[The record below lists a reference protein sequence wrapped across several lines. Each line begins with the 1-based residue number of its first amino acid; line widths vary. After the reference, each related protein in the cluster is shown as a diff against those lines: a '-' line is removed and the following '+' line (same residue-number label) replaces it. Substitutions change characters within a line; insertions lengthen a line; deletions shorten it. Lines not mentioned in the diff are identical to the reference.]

1 MRTKLEIA
9 IEICQ
14 NLQATINKLGLKSQD
29 RIQGFSNLH
38 DNNPW
43 SDIKPSKSQLKT
55 LLNNVMTKHNIT
67 KEQLKQ

>member
-1 MRTKLEIA
+1 MKTKLERA

-14 NLQATINKLGLKSQD
+14 NLQSTISKLGSKNQD
-29 RIQGFSNLH
+29 RVQGFSNLQE
-38 DNNPW
+38 NNPW
-43 SDIKPSKSQLKT
+43 SDLKPSKSQLKT